1 MNVSNN
7 GISLI
12 KKFEGCR
19 LTSYQDVGKV
29 WTVGWGSTGPH
40 IGQGLT
46 ISQAQADAWLR
57 EDVDKFAVGVADALK
72 VSVNQNQFDAL
83 VSFAYNVGLGALRSS
98 TLLKL
103 LNDKADA
110 NVVAS
115 EFLKWVNVDGVPYD
129 GLKNRRNAEKGLFL
143 TKVLH
148 PLLSSSIVA
157 QKDTWLKREPKQASD
172 LPAEKKVFVPKGSAH
187 VWQAIT
193 MVPGE
198 KHYKLTLDAQPE
210 QTWWMWPADF
220 KIINDPTP
228 EPEPDFQHPKPL
240 VLKVPYYSQ
249 RDNKVDP
256 MRTCFSSSCAMLLK
270 YLKPNSVSGD
280 DEYIQTVYRYGDT
293 TNADVQV
300 KALQHYGVTSEFRQ
314 NFNWTDIDSQLVR
327 QIPVPIGILHH
338 GPVTSPSG
346 GGHWIVIIGRNEDNT
361 KYVVNDPFGELD
373 LVNGN
378 YISTNGKGLLYSKK
392 NLGPR
397 FLVEGPGTGWA
408 IKASK

>member
-57 EDVDKFAVGVADALK
+57 EDIDKFAVGVADALK

-83 VSFAYNVGLGALRSS
+83 VSFAYNVGLGAFRSS

-157 QKDTWLKREPKQASD
+157 QKDTWLKREPKQASE

-220 KIINDPTP
+220 KIINDPKP

-240 VLKVPYYSQ
+240 VLQVPYYSQ

-270 YLKPNSVSGD
+270 YLKPNSISGD

-293 TNADVQV
+293 TNADIQV
-300 KALQHYGVTSEFRQ
+300 KALQHYGVTSEFCQ

-408 IKASK
+408 IRASK

>member
-83 VSFAYNVGLGALRSS
+83 VSFAYNVGLGAFRSS

-220 KIINDPTP
+220 KIINDPKP

-240 VLKVPYYSQ
+240 VLQVPYYSQ

-270 YLKPNSVSGD
+270 YLKPNSISGD

-293 TNADVQV
+293 TNADIQV

-408 IKASK
+408 IRASK